1 MDTITNKMPT
11 AQVPSHVRDS
21 FRHLVLADN
30 QFDRPAEIDLLL
42 GAELFHN
49 IYDGQRLSFGSDLP
63 VALHSVFGWVISG
76 KLDLSCRPP
85 TSTTSLFAST
95 LALDNVVKR
104 FWEVEEPPI
113 VKIVNPEDVK
123 CENMLS
129 DLVRRNSDGR
139 YVVPIMLKDPPEEL
153 GDSHQ
158 MSMSR
163 LHNLEKRLIR
173 HQQLKADYV
182 QFMQEYSDL
191 GHMTLVDSPSGAN
204 GNIIPHHCVIRPES
218 SSTKLRVVFD
228 ASAKTGNGK
237 SLNDI
242 VYTGPKLQNDVV
254 DIITA
259 LRLDGIVFT
268 ADISKMYRNIDLR
281 PEDRQY
287 QHIFWR
293 DSPEE
298 TVSEFELNTVTY
310 GVSSS
315 PYLAIRTLH
324 QLAQD
329 HGEQWPRAATALL
342 KDTFMDDIVVTAPS
356 VDVAL
361 EIKDELINLLD
372 CGKFELRK
380 WSSNSL
386 DFLSHLP
393 ADHCQTPKAFCDKEN
408 QRTLKILG
416 IQWDPLNDKFTY
428 THSEMNPACTK
439 QIVLSSVAR
448 IYDPLGW
455 LTPVVLLAKMFIQ
468 ELWRLQLDWDEPVS
482 TEMLQKWQ
490 DFVRELTN
498 LSSISIPRQVVH
510 STTARCELVGF
521 CDGSSKAYG
530 CCVYLLTL
538 DEPKTSH
545 LLIAKSRVAP
555 IKPVTINR
563 LELLGAALLSR
574 VLKNMYQLLENKINI
589 VQVTAFTES
598 NVVLA
603 WLNTA
608 PHKLK
613 MFVAHRVVKIT
624 DDLSVDNWKHVATH
638 DNPADLCSRGFRC
651 SQLVSHQVWWHGPAW
666 LVTEKS
672 LWPVQTDISPPD
684 IVPELKPAASHTLT
698 ASKDTNIDAIRE
710 LVKRSSSFL
719 RSQRVLAWCL
729 RFIGNLKKK
738 RDDREH
744 NTDLTTTELKNSLV
758 VLIHNEQRRHF
769 SKVLDS
775 FATNS
780 SSRCNKSLLK
790 LSPFIDEAGLLRVG
804 GRLRNAQLPLT
815 AIHSFLLVICRS

>member
-49 IYDGQRLSFGSDLP
+49 IYDGQRLFFGSDLP

-113 VKIVNPEDVK
+113 VKIVSPEDVK
-123 CENMLS
+123 CENMFS

-139 YVVPIMLKDPPEEL
+139 YVVPIMLKDPLEEL

-204 GNIIPHHCVIRPES
+204 GNIIAHHCVIRPES
-218 SSTKLRVVFD
+218 NSTKLRVVFD

-237 SLNDI
+237 SFNDI
-242 VYTGPKLQNDVV
+242 VYTGPKLQNNIV

-287 QHIFWR
+287 QDIFWR

-380 WSSNSL
+380 WISNSL

-393 ADHCQTPKAFCDKEN
+393 ADHRQTPKAFCDKEN
-408 QRTLKILG
+408 QCTLKILG

-428 THSEMNPACTK
+428 THLEMNPACTK
-439 QIVLSSVAR
+439 RIVLSSVAR

-490 DFVRELTN
+490 DFVRKLTN

-510 STTARCELVGF
+510 STT
-521 CDGSSKAYG
+521 
-530 CCVYLLTL
+530 
-538 DEPKTSH
+538 
-545 LLIAKSRVAP
+545 
-555 IKPVTINR
+555 
-563 LELLGAALLSR
+563 
-574 VLKNMYQLLENKINI
+574 
-589 VQVTAFTES
+589 
-598 NVVLA
+598 

-684 IVPELKPAASHTLT
+684 IVPELKSAASHTLT
-698 ASKDTNIDAIRE
+698 ASKETNVDAISE
-710 LVKRSSSFL
+710 LVERSSSFL
-719 RSQRVLAWCL
+719 HSQRVLAWCL

-744 NTDLTTTELKNSLV
+744 NTDLTVTELENSLV

-769 SKVLDS
+769 SEVLDS

-815 AIHSFLLVICRS
+815 AIHPFLLPKHCHLSKLFIDHYHRVYLHCGPRVLQNWNKENTGFLVFAT